1 MTDRIGRWGLRL
13 LAVVGAA
20 VVWWL
25 ASGEQRE
32 RISERVLDASVSYNA
47 PSNIILLDPIQTVKV
62 RLKGPDSRVR
72 QISPNE
78 LDVVVNIEAGGPGTR
93 VVLLGRADVVAPE
106 EVEVTSVE
114 PGSLTIRVD
123 REATARLPVVPRIVG
138 TAAGGAVAGPAVTR
152 PDRAMVSGPEGIVSG
167 LTSVTTSA
175 ISLDGHSLSFSQAV
189 SVVSPDPLVRIV
201 EPPFV
206 TVQVNLIAGPPDD
219 KEDEAQTGGAPRRAD
234 RGRGR

>member
-1 MTDRIGRWGLRL
+1 MTDRISRWGLRL

-32 RISERVLDASVSYNA
+32 RTSERVLDASVSYNA
-47 PSNIILLDPIQTVKV
+47 PSNIIILDPIQTVKV

-93 VVLLGRADVVAPE
+93 VVLLGRGDVVAPE

-138 TAAGGAVAGPAVTR
+138 TAAGGAVTGVMVTR
-152 PDRAMVSGPEGIVSG
+152 PDRATVSGPEGIVSG

-175 ISLDGHSLSFSQAV
+175 IALDGHSFSFSQAV

-206 TVQVNLIAGPPDD
+206 TVQVGLVAGPSA